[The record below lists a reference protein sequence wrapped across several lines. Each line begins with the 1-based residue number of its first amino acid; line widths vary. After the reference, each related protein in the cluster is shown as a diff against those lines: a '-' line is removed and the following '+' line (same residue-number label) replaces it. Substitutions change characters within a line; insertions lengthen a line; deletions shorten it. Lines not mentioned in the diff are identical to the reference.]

1 MAWVQILSHLKLEAN
16 LEDNHNI
23 KERVIVA
30 GVSHLQP
37 DFDYTMEELCS
48 LVVANNMEVADV
60 IKQNADSVSGATYFG
75 SGKVTE
81 IAEIAYEDDVTTI
94 VLNDELTP
102 SQIRNL
108 EKSTKLSFMDRTE
121 LILQVFSN
129 RAHTKQ
135 AKLQVE
141 IAKLQYQ
148 LPRIHP
154 SGNPLDQ
161 QSASGGLANRGA
173 GETKLELD
181 RRVIRKRIDYL
192 RNQLKSVDKTIDV
205 QSRRRTNTSLPV
217 VSLVG
222 YTNAGKS
229 TTMNGLLNFNK
240 DDSEDRKV
248 FEKDMLFATLDTS
261 VRKIDL
267 EDNTSF
273 LLSDTVGFVSK
284 LPHNLIESFKTTL
297 KEAADADLLVQVID
311 VSDEH
316 WRNMLEVTEKTLN
329 EVGVKGKPMIYAFNK
344 ADLKPGQQF
353 PVIEGDN
360 IYYSALDKKS
370 IEKLVDLIKLKLFA
384 SYEDVQ
390 LLIPYKDQKIAEEIL
405 RNSQI
410 ISKEFTNDGSLIT
423 AKLSPDEVAVY
434 NGFIQEKTPE

>member
-1 MAWVQILSHLKLEAN
+1 MKDSKLTFE
-16 LEDNHNI
+16 
-23 KERVIVA
+23 KTRVIVA

-37 DFDYTMEELCS
+37 DFEYTMQELAA
-48 LVVANNMEVADV
+48 LVEANNMEVADT
-60 IKQNADSVSGATYFG
+60 IIQNANTVSGATYFG

-81 IAEIAYEDDVTTI
+81 IKEIANADDVQII

-108 EKSTKLSFMDRTE
+108 EKETKLSFMDRTE

-129 RAHTKQ
+129 RAQTKQ

-141 IAKLQYQ
+141 IAKMQYQ

-173 GETKLELD
+173 GESKLELD
-181 RRVIRKRIDYL
+181 RRVIRKRITAL
-192 RNQLKSVDKTIDV
+192 RNELKTVDQTVDV
-205 QSRRRTNTSLPV
+205 QSKRRTNTSLPL

-229 TTMNGLLNFNK
+229 TTMNGILNFNK
-240 DDSEDRKV
+240 EDSQDRKV
-248 FEKDMLFATLDTS
+248 FEKNMLFATLDTS
-261 VRKIDL
+261 VRRIDL
-267 EDNTSF
+267 ADNSSF

-284 LPHNLIESFKTTL
+284 LPHNLVESFKTTL
-297 KEAADADLLVQVID
+297 QEAQNADLLVQVID

-316 WRNMLEVTEKTLN
+316 WRNMIEVTEKTLK
-329 EVGVKGKPMIYAFNK
+329 EVGVVDKPMIYAFNK

-353 PVIEGDN
+353 PTIEGDN
-360 IYYSALDKKS
+360 IYYSAIDKDS
-370 IEKLVDLIKLKLFA
+370 IEKLVDLIKIKVFNNFK
-384 SYEDVQ
+384 ETT
-390 LLIPYKDQKIAEEIL
+390 LLIPYNEQKVAEEIL
-405 RNSQI
+405 RNSQVI
-410 ISKEFTNDGSLIT
+410 KKEFTNDGSLIT
-423 AKLSPDEVAVY
+423 ANLSPNELEKFNKY
-434 NGFIQEKTPE
+434 IQTEMSN

>member
-1 MAWVQILSHLKLEAN
+1 MENTINS
-16 LEDNHNI
+16 

-30 GVSHLQP
+30 GVSHKQV
-37 DFDYTMEELCS
+37 DFDYTMEELGS
-48 LVVANNMEVADV
+48 LVEANNMEVADV
-60 IKQNADSVSGATYFG
+60 IKQNVDSVSAKTYFG
-75 SGKVTE
+75 LGKVTE
-81 IAEIAYEDDVTTI
+81 IKQIANADDVTTI

-108 EKSTKLSFMDRTE
+108 EKETKLSFMDRTE

-129 RAHTKQ
+129 RAHTRQ

-181 RRVIRKRIDYL
+181 RRVIRKRITYL
-192 RNQLKSVDKTIDV
+192 KDQLKTVDKTINV
-205 QSRRRTNTSLPV
+205 QSRRRTNTSLPL

-240 DDSEDRKV
+240 EDSDDRKV

-297 KEAADADLLVQVID
+297 KEAKDADLLVQVID

-316 WRNMLEVTEKTLN
+316 WKNMLEVTENTLR
-329 EVGVKGKPMIYAFNK
+329 EVGVTGKPMIYAFNK
-344 ADLKPGQQF
+344 ADLKPDQVF
-353 PVIEGDN
+353 PTIEGDN
-360 IYYSALDKKS
+360 IYYSALDNSS
-370 IEKLVDLIKLKLFA
+370 IQKLVELIKLKLF
-384 SYEDVQ
+384 SGYKTVD
-390 LLIPYKDQKIAEEIL
+390 LLIPYDQQKITEQLLKNA
-405 RNSQI
+405 QI
-410 ISKEFTNDGSLIT
+410 ISKEFTNDGSLLK
-423 AKLSPDEVAVY
+423 ANLSPEELERY
-434 NGFIQEKTPE
+434 EKFVQVNA

>member
-1 MAWVQILSHLKLEAN
+1 M
-16 LEDNHNI
+16 EDNHNI

-229 TTMNGLLNFNK
+229 TTMNGLLTFNK

>member
-1 MAWVQILSHLKLEAN
+1 MKELN
-16 LEDNHNI
+16 NT

-37 DFDYTMEELCS
+37 DFEYTMEELAS
-48 LVVANNMEVADV
+48 LVEANNMEVADV
-60 IKQNADSVSGATYFG
+60 IKQNVNSVSAKTYFG

-81 IAEIAYEDDVTTI
+81 IKEIANADDVTTI

-108 EKSTKLSFMDRTE
+108 EKETKLSFMDRTE

-161 QSASGGLANRGA
+161 QSSSGGLANRGA

-181 RRVIRKRIDYL
+181 RRVIRKRITYL
-192 RNQLKSVDKTIDV
+192 KDQLKTVDQTIDV
-205 QSRRRTNTSLPV
+205 QSRRRTNTTMPL

-229 TTMNGLLNFNK
+229 TTMNGILSFNK
-240 DDSEDRKV
+240 EDSDDRKV

-297 KEAADADLLVQVID
+297 KEAKEADLLVQVID

-316 WRNMLEVTEKTLN
+316 WRNMLEVTEKTLK
-329 EVGVKGKPMIYAFNK
+329 EVGVKDKPMIYAFNK
-344 ADLKPGQQF
+344 ADLKPDQQF
-353 PVIEGDN
+353 PSIEGDN
-360 IYYSALDKKS
+360 IYYSAIDKKS
-370 IEKLVDLIKLKLFA
+370 IETLVNLIKKKLYSDFKTVDLM
-384 SYEDVQ
+384 
-390 LLIPYKDQKIAEEIL
+390 IPYDKQKIAEQVL
-405 RNSQI
+405 RTSQVI
-410 ISKEFTNDGSLIT
+410 KKEFLNEGSLIT
-423 AKLSPDEVAVY
+423 ANLSPDEMAEYGEFVS
-434 NGFIQEKTPE
+434 E

>member
-1 MAWVQILSHLKLEAN
+1 M
-16 LEDNHNI
+16 EDLNNT
-23 KERVIVA
+23 KERVIIA

-37 DFDYTMEELCS
+37 DFDYTMEELGS

-75 SGKVTE
+75 KGKVTE
-81 IAEIAYEDDVTTI
+81 IAEIANADDVTTI
-94 VLNDELTP
+94 ILNDELTP

-161 QSASGGLANRGA
+161 QSSSGGLANRGA
-173 GETKLELD
+173 GETKLEMD

-192 RNQLKSVDKTIDV
+192 RTQLKAVDKTIDV
-205 QSRRRTNTSLPV
+205 QSRRRTNTTVPL

-297 KEAADADLLVQVID
+297 KEAADADLLIQVID

-316 WRNMLEVTEKTLN
+316 WRNMIEVTEKTLN

-353 PVIEGDN
+353 PMIEGDN
-360 IYYSALDKKS
+360 IYYSAIDKES
-370 IEKLVDLIKLKLFA
+370 IAKLVDLIKLKLFA
-384 SYEDVQ
+384 NYEEVT
-390 LLIPYKDQKIAEEIL
+390 LMIPYKNQKIAEEIL
-405 RNSQI
+405 RNTQI
-410 ISKEFTNDGSLIT
+410 ISKDFTNDGSLLT
-423 AKLSPDEVAVY
+423 AKLSPEQINNY
-434 NGFIQEKTPE
+434 KGFVQEKAPE

>member
-1 MAWVQILSHLKLEAN
+1 MKDSKLTFE
-16 LEDNHNI
+16 
-23 KERVIVA
+23 KTRVIVA

-37 DFDYTMEELCS
+37 DFEYTMQELAA
-48 LVVANNMEVADV
+48 LVEANNMEVADT
-60 IKQNADSVSGATYFG
+60 IIQNANTVSGATYFG

-81 IAEIAYEDDVTTI
+81 IKEIANADDVQII

-108 EKSTKLSFMDRTE
+108 EKETKLSFMDRTE

-129 RAHTKQ
+129 RAQTKQ

-141 IAKLQYQ
+141 IAKMQYQ

-173 GETKLELD
+173 GESKLELD
-181 RRVIRKRIDYL
+181 RRVIRKRITAL
-192 RNQLKSVDKTIDV
+192 RNELKTVDQTVDV
-205 QSRRRTNTSLPV
+205 QSKRRTNTSLPL

-229 TTMNGLLNFNK
+229 TTMNGILNFNK
-240 DDSEDRKV
+240 EDSQDRKV
-248 FEKDMLFATLDTS
+248 FEKNMLFATLDTS
-261 VRKIDL
+261 VRRIDL
-267 EDNTSF
+267 ADNSSF

-284 LPHNLIESFKTTL
+284 LPHNLVESFKTTL
-297 KEAADADLLVQVID
+297 QEAQNADLLIQVID

-316 WRNMLEVTEKTLN
+316 WRNMIEVTEKTLK
-329 EVGVKGKPMIYAFNK
+329 EVGVVDKPMIYAFNK

-353 PVIEGDN
+353 PTIEGDN
-360 IYYSALDKKS
+360 IYYSAIDKDS
-370 IEKLVDLIKLKLFA
+370 IEKLVDLIKIKVFNNFK
-384 SYEDVQ
+384 ETT
-390 LLIPYKDQKIAEEIL
+390 LLIPYNEQKVAEEIL
-405 RNSQI
+405 RNSQVI
-410 ISKEFTNDGSLIT
+410 KKEFTNDGSLIT
-423 AKLSPDEVAVY
+423 ANLSPNELEKFNKY
-434 NGFIQEKTPE
+434 IQTEMSN

>member
-1 MAWVQILSHLKLEAN
+1 M
-16 LEDNHNI
+16 EDLNI
-23 KERVIVA
+23 KKERVIVA
-30 GVSHLQP
+30 GVSHLQE

-81 IAEIAYEDDVTTI
+81 IAQIANADDVTTI

-161 QSASGGLANRGA
+161 QSSSGGLANRGA

-205 QSRRRTNTSLPV
+205 QSHRRTNTSLPL

-229 TTMNGLLNFNK
+229 TTMNGLLNVNK
-240 DDSEDRKV
+240 DDSQDRKV

-353 PVIEGDN
+353 PSIEGDN
-360 IYYSALDKKS
+360 IYYSALDKES
-370 IEKLVDLIKLKLFA
+370 IEKLVELIKIKLYA
-384 SYEDVQ
+384 NYEEVT
-390 LLIPYKDQKIAEEIL
+390 LLIPYKSQKIAEEIL

-410 ISKEFTNDGSLIT
+410 ISKDFTNDGTSIK
-423 AKLSPDEVAVY
+423 AKLSPDEINRY
-434 NGFIQEKTPE
+434 NEFIQEKAPE

>member
-1 MAWVQILSHLKLEAN
+1 MKDSKLTFE
-16 LEDNHNI
+16 
-23 KERVIVA
+23 KTRVIVA

-37 DFDYTMEELCS
+37 DFEYTMQELAA
-48 LVVANNMEVADV
+48 LVEANNMEVADT
-60 IKQNADSVSGATYFG
+60 IIQNANTVSGATYFG

-81 IAEIAYEDDVTTI
+81 VKEIANADDIQII

-108 EKSTKLSFMDRTE
+108 EKETKLSFMDRTE

-129 RAHTKQ
+129 RAQTKQ

-141 IAKLQYQ
+141 IAKMQYQ

-173 GETKLELD
+173 GESKLELD
-181 RRVIRKRIDYL
+181 RRVIRKRITAL
-192 RNQLKSVDKTIDV
+192 RNELKTVDQTVDV
-205 QSRRRTNTSLPV
+205 QSKRRTNTSLPL

-229 TTMNGLLNFNK
+229 TTMNGILNFNK
-240 DDSEDRKV
+240 EDSQDRKV
-248 FEKDMLFATLDTS
+248 FEKNMLFATLDTS
-261 VRKIDL
+261 VRRIDL
-267 EDNTSF
+267 ADNSSF

-284 LPHNLIESFKTTL
+284 LPHNLVESFKTTL
-297 KEAADADLLVQVID
+297 QEAQNADLLVQVID

-316 WRNMLEVTEKTLN
+316 WRNMIEVTEKTLK
-329 EVGVKGKPMIYAFNK
+329 EVGVVDKPMIYAFNK

-360 IYYSALDKKS
+360 IYYSAIDKDS
-370 IEKLVDLIKLKLFA
+370 IEKLVDLIKLKVFNNFK
-384 SYEDVQ
+384 ETT
-390 LLIPYKDQKIAEEIL
+390 LLIPYSEQKVAEEVL
-405 RNSQI
+405 RNSQVI
-410 ISKEFTNDGSLIT
+410 KKEFTNDGSLII
-423 AKLSPDEVAVY
+423 ANLSPDELEKFNKY
-434 NGFIQEKTPE
+434 IQTEMSN

>member
-1 MAWVQILSHLKLEAN
+1 LLTRSLK
-16 LEDNHNI
+16 
-23 KERVIVA
+23 K
-30 GVSHLQP
+30 S
-37 DFDYTMEELCS
+37 
-48 LVVANNMEVADV
+48 
-60 IKQNADSVSGATYFG
+60 DSVSGATYFG

-81 IAEIAYEDDVTTI
+81 IKEIANADDVQII

-108 EKSTKLSFMDRTE
+108 EKETKLSFMDRTE

-129 RAHTKQ
+129 RAQTKQ

-173 GETKLELD
+173 GESKLELD
-181 RRVIRKRIDYL
+181 RRVIRKRITAL
-192 RNQLKSVDKTIDV
+192 RNELKTVDKTVNV
-205 QSRRRTNTSLPV
+205 QSRRRTNTTLPL

-240 DDSEDRKV
+240 EDSDDRKV
-248 FEKDMLFATLDTS
+248 FEKNMLFATLDTS
-261 VRKIDL
+261 VRRIDL
-267 EDNTSF
+267 ADNTSF

-284 LPHNLIESFKTTL
+284 LPHNLVESFKTTL
-297 KEAADADLLVQVID
+297 KEAQDADILIQVID

-316 WRNMLEVTEKTLN
+316 WKNMLEVTEKTLK
-329 EVGVKGKPMIYAFNK
+329 EVGVVDKPMIYAFNK

-353 PVIEGDN
+353 PSIEGDN
-360 IYYSALDKKS
+360 IYYSALDSKS
-370 IEKLVDLIKLKLFA
+370 IETLIQLIKQKIFA
-384 SYEDVQ
+384 NYKETT
-390 LLIPYKDQKIAEEIL
+390 LLIPYDKQKITEEIL
-405 RNSQI
+405 RNSQVLK
-410 ISKEFTNDGSLIT
+410 KEFTNDGSLIT
-423 AKLSPDEVAVY
+423 ANLSPEELERFNNYVE
-434 NGFIQEKTPE
+434 IESSHK

>member
-1 MAWVQILSHLKLEAN
+1 MTESKLTFE
-16 LEDNHNI
+16 
-23 KERVIVA
+23 KTRVIVA

-37 DFDYTMEELCS
+37 DFEYTMQELAA
-48 LVVANNMEVADV
+48 LVEANNMEVADT
-60 IKQNADSVSGATYFG
+60 IIQNVNSVSGATYFG

-81 IAEIAYEDDVTTI
+81 IKEIANADDVQII

-108 EKSTKLSFMDRTE
+108 EKETKLSFMDRTE

-129 RAHTKQ
+129 RAQTKQ

-173 GETKLELD
+173 GESKLELD
-181 RRVIRKRIDYL
+181 RRVIRKRITAL
-192 RNQLKSVDKTIDV
+192 RNELKTVDKTVNV
-205 QSRRRTNTSLPV
+205 QSRRRTNTSLPL

-229 TTMNGLLNFNK
+229 TTMNGILNFNK
-240 DDSEDRKV
+240 EDSEDRKV
-248 FEKDMLFATLDTS
+248 FEKNMLFATLDTS
-261 VRKIDL
+261 VRRIDL

-284 LPHNLIESFKTTL
+284 LPHNLVESFKTTL
-297 KEAADADLLVQVID
+297 KEAQAADLLIQVID
-311 VSDEH
+311 ISDEH
-316 WRNMLEVTEKTLN
+316 WRNMIEVTEKTLK
-329 EVGVKGKPMIYAFNK
+329 EVGVVDKPMIYAFNK

-353 PVIEGDN
+353 PSIEGDN
-360 IYYSALDKKS
+360 IYYSAIDKNS
-370 IEKLVDLIKLKLFA
+370 IEKLVNLIKLKIFNN
-384 SYEDVQ
+384 YKKTE
-390 LLIPYKDQKIAEEIL
+390 LLIPYSDQKITEEIL
-405 RNSQI
+405 KTSQVLK
-410 ISKEFTNDGSLIT
+410 KEFINDGSLIT
-423 AKLSPDEVAVY
+423 ANLSPEELERFNKY
-434 NGFIQEKTPE
+434 IQTEISD

>member
-1 MAWVQILSHLKLEAN
+1 M
-16 LEDNHNI
+16 EDLNNN
-23 KERVIVA
+23 KERVIIA

-37 DFDYTMEELCS
+37 DFDYTMEELGS
-48 LVVANNMEVADV
+48 LVVANNMEVAEV

-75 SGKVTE
+75 KGKVTE
-81 IAEIAYEDDVTTI
+81 IAEIANADDVTTI
-94 VLNDELTP
+94 ILNDELTP

-161 QSASGGLANRGA
+161 QSSSGGLANRGA
-173 GETKLELD
+173 GETKLEMD

-192 RNQLKSVDKTIDV
+192 RTQLKSVDKTIDV
-205 QSRRRTNTSLPV
+205 QSRRRTNTTVPL

-229 TTMNGLLNFNK
+229 TTMNGLLNVNK

-316 WRNMLEVTEKTLN
+316 WRNMIDVTEKTLR
-329 EVGVKGKPMIYAFNK
+329 EVGVQGKPMIYAFNK

-360 IYYSALDKKS
+360 IYYSALDKES
-370 IEKLVDLIKLKLFA
+370 IDKLVNLIKLKLFA
-384 SYEDVQ
+384 QYKVVT
-390 LLIPYKDQKIAEEIL
+390 LLIPYTQQKIAEEIL
-405 RNSQI
+405 RSAQI
-410 ISKEFTNDGSLIT
+410 QSKDFTADGSLLT
-423 AKLSPDEVAVY
+423 ANLSPDELEKY
-434 NGFIQEKTPE
+434 NNFIQEEVSK

>member
-1 MAWVQILSHLKLEAN
+1 MTESKLTYE
-16 LEDNHNI
+16 
-23 KERVIVA
+23 KTRVIVA

-37 DFDYTMEELCS
+37 DFEYTMQELAS
-48 LVVANNMEVADV
+48 LVEANNMEVADT
-60 IKQNADSVSGATYFG
+60 ITQKSDSVSGATYFG

-81 IAEIAYEDDVTTI
+81 IKEIANADDVQII

-108 EKSTKLSFMDRTE
+108 EKETKLSFMDRTE

-129 RAHTKQ
+129 RAQTKQ

-173 GETKLELD
+173 GESKLELD
-181 RRVIRKRIDYL
+181 RRVIRKRITAL
-192 RNQLKSVDKTIDV
+192 RNELKTVDKTVNV
-205 QSRRRTNTSLPV
+205 QSRRRANTSLPL

-240 DDSEDRKV
+240 EDSDDRKV
-248 FEKDMLFATLDTS
+248 FEKNMLFATLDTS
-261 VRKIDL
+261 VRRIDL
-267 EDNTSF
+267 ADNTSF

-284 LPHNLIESFKTTL
+284 LPHNLVESFKTTL
-297 KEAADADLLVQVID
+297 KEAQDADILIQVID
-311 VSDEH
+311 ISDEH
-316 WRNMLEVTEKTLN
+316 WKNMLEVTEKTLK
-329 EVGVKGKPMIYAFNK
+329 EVGVVDKPMIYAFNK
-344 ADLKPGQQF
+344 ADLKPDQQF
-353 PVIEGDN
+353 PSIEGDN
-360 IYYSALDKKS
+360 IYYSALDSKS
-370 IEKLVDLIKLKLFA
+370 IETLIQLIKQKIFA
-384 SYEDVQ
+384 NYKETT
-390 LLIPYKDQKIAEEIL
+390 LLIPYDKQKVTEEIL
-405 RNSQI
+405 RNSQVTK
-410 ISKEFTNDGSLIT
+410 KEFTNDGSLIT
-423 AKLSPDEVAVY
+423 ANLSPEELERFNNY
-434 NGFIQEKTPE
+434 IEMESSHK

>member
-1 MAWVQILSHLKLEAN
+1 MTESKLTYE
-16 LEDNHNI
+16 
-23 KERVIVA
+23 KTRVIVA

-37 DFDYTMEELCS
+37 DFEYTMQELAS
-48 LVVANNMEVADV
+48 LVEANNMEVADT
-60 IKQNADSVSGATYFG
+60 ITQKSDSVSGATYFG

-81 IAEIAYEDDVTTI
+81 IKEIANADDVQII

-108 EKSTKLSFMDRTE
+108 EKETKLSFMDRTE

-129 RAHTKQ
+129 RAQTKQ

-173 GETKLELD
+173 GESKLELD
-181 RRVIRKRIDYL
+181 RRVIRKRITAL
-192 RNQLKSVDKTIDV
+192 RNELKTVDKTVNV
-205 QSRRRTNTSLPV
+205 QSRRRTNTSLPL

-240 DDSEDRKV
+240 EDSDDRKV
-248 FEKDMLFATLDTS
+248 FEKNMLFATLDTS
-261 VRKIDL
+261 VRRIDL
-267 EDNTSF
+267 ADNTSF

-284 LPHNLIESFKTTL
+284 LPHNLVESFKTTL
-297 KEAADADLLVQVID
+297 KEAQDADILIQVID
-311 VSDEH
+311 ISDEH
-316 WRNMLEVTEKTLN
+316 WKNMLEVTEKTLK
-329 EVGVKGKPMIYAFNK
+329 EVGVVDKPMIYAFNK
-344 ADLKPGQQF
+344 ADLKPDQQF
-353 PVIEGDN
+353 PSIEGDN
-360 IYYSALDKKS
+360 IYYSALDSKS
-370 IEKLVDLIKLKLFA
+370 IETLIQLIKQKIFA
-384 SYEDVQ
+384 NYKETT
-390 LLIPYKDQKIAEEIL
+390 LLIPYDKQKVTEEIL
-405 RNSQI
+405 RNSQVTK
-410 ISKEFTNDGSLIT
+410 KEFTNDGSLIT
-423 AKLSPDEVAVY
+423 ANLSPEELERFNNY
-434 NGFIQEKTPE
+434 IKMESSHK

>member
-1 MAWVQILSHLKLEAN
+1 MKELN
-16 LEDNHNI
+16 NT

-37 DFDYTMEELCS
+37 DFEYTMEELAS
-48 LVVANNMEVADV
+48 LVEANNMEVADT
-60 IKQNADSVSGATYFG
+60 IKQKADSVSAKTYFG

-81 IAEIAYEDDVTTI
+81 IKEIANADDVKTI

-108 EKSTKLSFMDRTE
+108 EKETKLSFMDRTE

-181 RRVIRKRIDYL
+181 RRVIRKRITYL
-192 RNQLKSVDKTIDV
+192 KDQLKTVDKTINV
-205 QSRRRTNTSLPV
+205 QSRKRTNTTMPL

-240 DDSEDRKV
+240 EDSDDRKV

-297 KEAADADLLVQVID
+297 KEAKDADLLVQVID

-316 WRNMLEVTEKTLN
+316 WKNMLEVTEKTLK
-329 EVGVKGKPMIYAFNK
+329 EVGVKDKPMIYAFNK
-344 ADLKPGQQF
+344 ADLKPDQVF
-353 PVIEGDN
+353 PSIEGDN

-370 IEKLVDLIKLKLFA
+370 IDTLVELIKKKLYANFKMTN
-384 SYEDVQ
+384 
-390 LLIPYKDQKIAEEIL
+390 LLIPYDKQKIAEKIL

-410 ISKEFTNDGSLIT
+410 IKKEFLNEGSSIT
-423 AKLSPDEVAVY
+423 ANLSPDELNEY
-434 NGFIQEKTPE
+434 SEFIKE

>member
-1 MAWVQILSHLKLEAN
+1 MPPGGFMTESKLTYE
-16 LEDNHNI
+16 
-23 KERVIVA
+23 KTRVIIA

-37 DFDYTMEELCS
+37 DFEYTMQELAS
-48 LVVANNMEVADV
+48 LVEANNMEVADT
-60 IKQNADSVSGATYFG
+60 ITQKSDSVSGATYFG

-81 IAEIAYEDDVTTI
+81 IKEIANADDVQII

-108 EKSTKLSFMDRTE
+108 EKETKLSFMDRTE

-129 RAHTKQ
+129 RAQTKQ

-173 GETKLELD
+173 GESKLELD
-181 RRVIRKRIDYL
+181 RRVIRKRITAL
-192 RNQLKSVDKTIDV
+192 RNELKTVDKTVNV
-205 QSRRRTNTSLPV
+205 QSRRRTNTTLPL

-240 DDSEDRKV
+240 EDSDDRKV
-248 FEKDMLFATLDTS
+248 FEKNMLFATLDTS
-261 VRKIDL
+261 VRRIDL
-267 EDNTSF
+267 ADNTSF

-284 LPHNLIESFKTTL
+284 LPHNLVESFKTTL
-297 KEAADADLLVQVID
+297 KEAQDADILIQVID

-316 WRNMLEVTEKTLN
+316 WKNMLEVTEKTLK
-329 EVGVKGKPMIYAFNK
+329 EVGVVDKPMIYAFNK

-353 PVIEGDN
+353 PSIEGDN
-360 IYYSALDKKS
+360 IYYSALDSKS
-370 IEKLVDLIKLKLFA
+370 IETLIQLIKQKIFA
-384 SYEDVQ
+384 NYKETT
-390 LLIPYKDQKIAEEIL
+390 LLIPYDKQKITEEIL
-405 RNSQI
+405 RNSQVLK
-410 ISKEFTNDGSLIT
+410 KEFTNDGSLIT
-423 AKLSPDEVAVY
+423 ANLSPEELERFNNYVE
-434 NGFIQEKTPE
+434 IESSHK

>member
-1 MAWVQILSHLKLEAN
+1 MTESKLTYE
-16 LEDNHNI
+16 
-23 KERVIVA
+23 KTRVIVA

-37 DFDYTMEELCS
+37 DFEYTMQELAS
-48 LVVANNMEVADV
+48 LVEANNMEVADT
-60 IKQNADSVSGATYFG
+60 ITQKSDSVSGATYFG

-81 IAEIAYEDDVTTI
+81 IKEIANADDVQII

-108 EKSTKLSFMDRTE
+108 EKETKLSFMDRTE

-129 RAHTKQ
+129 RAQTKQ

-173 GETKLELD
+173 GESKLELD
-181 RRVIRKRIDYL
+181 RRVIRKRITAL
-192 RNQLKSVDKTIDV
+192 RNELKTVDKTVNV
-205 QSRRRTNTSLPV
+205 QSRRRTNTSLPL

-240 DDSEDRKV
+240 EDSDDRKV
-248 FEKDMLFATLDTS
+248 FEKNMLFATLDTS
-261 VRKIDL
+261 VRRIDL
-267 EDNTSF
+267 ADNTSF

-284 LPHNLIESFKTTL
+284 LPHNLVESFKTTL
-297 KEAADADLLVQVID
+297 KEAQDADILIQVID
-311 VSDEH
+311 ISDEH
-316 WRNMLEVTEKTLN
+316 WKNMLEVTEKTLK
-329 EVGVKGKPMIYAFNK
+329 EVGVVDKPMIYAFNK
-344 ADLKPGQQF
+344 ADLKPDQQF
-353 PVIEGDN
+353 PSIEGDN
-360 IYYSALDKKS
+360 IYYSALDSKS
-370 IEKLVDLIKLKLFA
+370 IETLIQLIKQKIFA
-384 SYEDVQ
+384 NYKETT
-390 LLIPYKDQKIAEEIL
+390 LLIPYDKQKVTEEIL
-405 RNSQI
+405 RNSQVTK
-410 ISKEFTNDGSLIT
+410 KEFTNDGSLIT
-423 AKLSPDEVAVY
+423 ANLSPEELERFNNY
-434 NGFIQEKTPE
+434 IEMESSSK

>member
-1 MAWVQILSHLKLEAN
+1 MTESKLTFE
-16 LEDNHNI
+16 
-23 KERVIVA
+23 KTRVIVA

-37 DFDYTMEELCS
+37 DFEYTMQELAA
-48 LVVANNMEVADV
+48 LVEANNMEVADTV
-60 IKQNADSVSGATYFG
+60 IQNVNTVSGATYFG

-81 IAEIAYEDDVTTI
+81 IKEIANADDVQII

-108 EKSTKLSFMDRTE
+108 EKETKLSFMDRTE

-129 RAHTKQ
+129 RAQTKQ

-173 GETKLELD
+173 GESKLELD
-181 RRVIRKRIDYL
+181 RRVIRKRITA
-192 RNQLKSVDKTIDV
+192 LKNELKTVDKTINV
-205 QSRRRTNTSLPV
+205 QSRRRTNTSLPL

-229 TTMNGLLNFNK
+229 TTMNGILNFNK
-240 DDSEDRKV
+240 EDSTDRKV
-248 FEKDMLFATLDTS
+248 FEKNMLFATLDTS
-261 VRKIDL
+261 VRRIDL

-284 LPHNLIESFKTTL
+284 LPHNLVESFKTTL
-297 KEAADADLLVQVID
+297 KEAQDADILIQVID
-311 VSDEH
+311 ISDEH
-316 WRNMLEVTEKTLN
+316 WQNMIEVTEKTLR
-329 EVGVKGKPMIYAFNK
+329 EVGVVDKPMIYAFNK

-353 PVIEGDN
+353 PSIEGDN
-360 IYYSALDKKS
+360 IYYSAIDKNS
-370 IEKLVDLIKLKLFA
+370 IEKLVQLIKQKIFINYKKA
-384 SYEDVQ
+384 E
-390 LLIPYKDQKIAEEIL
+390 LLIPYSDQKITEEIL
-405 RNSQI
+405 KNSQVLK
-410 ISKEFTNDGSLIT
+410 KEFTNDGSLIS
-423 AKLSPDEVAVY
+423 ANLSPEELERFNKY
-434 NGFIQEKTPE
+434 IQTEISN

>member
-1 MAWVQILSHLKLEAN
+1 MENTINS
-16 LEDNHNI
+16 
-23 KERVIVA
+23 KERVIIA
-30 GVSHLQP
+30 GVSHKQV
-37 DFDYTMEELCS
+37 DFDYSMEELGS
-48 LVVANNMEVADV
+48 LVEANNMEVTDT
-60 IKQNADSVSGATYFG
+60 IKQNVDSVSAKTYFG

-81 IAEIAYEDDVTTI
+81 IKEIANADDVTTI

-108 EKSTKLSFMDRTE
+108 EKETKLSFMDRTE

-129 RAHTKQ
+129 RAHTRQ

-161 QSASGGLANRGA
+161 QSSSGGLANRGA

-181 RRVIRKRIDYL
+181 RRVIRKRITYL
-192 RNQLKSVDKTIDV
+192 KDQLKTVDKTIDV
-205 QSRRRTNTSLPV
+205 QSRRRTNTSLPL

-240 DDSEDRKV
+240 EESEDRKV

-297 KEAADADLLVQVID
+297 KEAKDADLLVQVID

-316 WRNMLEVTEKTLN
+316 WKNMLEVTEKTLK
-329 EVGVKGKPMIYAFNK
+329 EVGVTNKPMIYAFNK
-344 ADLKPGQQF
+344 ADLKTDQVF
-353 PVIEGDN
+353 PTTEGDN
-360 IYYSALDKKS
+360 IYYSALDPNS
-370 IEKLVDLIKLKLFA
+370 INKLVELIKAKLFANYKLVDLL
-384 SYEDVQ
+384 V
-390 LLIPYKDQKIAEEIL
+390 PYDQQKFAEEIL
-405 RNSQI
+405 KNSQI
-410 ISKEFTNDGSLIT
+410 ISKEFTNDGSLLK
-423 AKLSPDEVAVY
+423 ANLSPDELEKYAR
-434 NGFIQEKTPE
+434 FIQVNV

>member
-1 MAWVQILSHLKLEAN
+1 MPPGGFMTESKLTYE
-16 LEDNHNI
+16 
-23 KERVIVA
+23 KTRVIVA

-37 DFDYTMEELCS
+37 DFEYTMQELAS
-48 LVVANNMEVADV
+48 LVEANNMEVADT
-60 IKQNADSVSGATYFG
+60 ITQKSDSVSGATYFG

-81 IAEIAYEDDVTTI
+81 IKEIANADDVQII

-108 EKSTKLSFMDRTE
+108 EKETKLSFMDRTE

-129 RAHTKQ
+129 RAQTKQ

-173 GETKLELD
+173 GESKLELD
-181 RRVIRKRIDYL
+181 RRVIRKRITAL
-192 RNQLKSVDKTIDV
+192 RNELKTVDKTVNV
-205 QSRRRTNTSLPV
+205 QSRRRTNTSLPL

-240 DDSEDRKV
+240 EDSDDRKV
-248 FEKDMLFATLDTS
+248 FEKNMLFATLDTS
-261 VRKIDL
+261 VRRIDL
-267 EDNTSF
+267 ADNTSF

-284 LPHNLIESFKTTL
+284 LPHNLVESFKTTL
-297 KEAADADLLVQVID
+297 KEAQDADILIQVID
-311 VSDEH
+311 ISDEH
-316 WRNMLEVTEKTLN
+316 WKNMLEVTEKTLK
-329 EVGVKGKPMIYAFNK
+329 EVGVVDKPMIYAFNK
-344 ADLKPGQQF
+344 ADLKPDQQF
-353 PVIEGDN
+353 PSIEGDN
-360 IYYSALDKKS
+360 IYYSALDSKS
-370 IEKLVDLIKLKLFA
+370 IETLIQLIKQKIFA
-384 SYEDVQ
+384 NYKETT
-390 LLIPYKDQKIAEEIL
+390 LLIPYDKQKVTEEIL
-405 RNSQI
+405 RNSQVTK
-410 ISKEFTNDGSLIT
+410 KEFTNDGSLIT
-423 AKLSPDEVAVY
+423 ANLSPEELERFNNY
-434 NGFIQEKTPE
+434 IEMESSHK

>member
-1 MAWVQILSHLKLEAN
+1 MENTINA
-16 LEDNHNI
+16 

-30 GVSHLQP
+30 GVSHKQL
-37 DFDYTMEELCS
+37 DFDYTMEELGS
-48 LVVANNMEVADV
+48 LVEDNNMEVADV
-60 IKQNADSVSGATYFG
+60 IKQNVDSVSAKTYFG

-81 IAEIAYEDDVTTI
+81 IKEIANADDVTTI

-108 EKSTKLSFMDRTE
+108 EKETKLSFMDRTE

-129 RAHTKQ
+129 RAHTRQ

-161 QSASGGLANRGA
+161 QSSSGGLANRGA

-181 RRVIRKRIDYL
+181 RRVIRKRITYL
-192 RNQLKSVDKTIDV
+192 KDQLKTVDKTINV
-205 QSRRRTNTSLPV
+205 QSRRRTNTSLPL

-240 DDSEDRKV
+240 EDSDDRKV

-297 KEAADADLLVQVID
+297 KEAKDADLLVQVID

-316 WRNMLEVTEKTLN
+316 WKNMLEVTENTLR
-329 EVGVKGKPMIYAFNK
+329 EVGVTGKPMIYAFNK
-344 ADLKPGQQF
+344 ADLKPDQVF
-353 PVIEGDN
+353 PTIEGDN
-360 IYYSALDKKS
+360 IYYSALDDSS
-370 IEKLVDLIKLKLFA
+370 IQKLVELIKMKLY
-384 SYEDVQ
+384 SGYQTVD
-390 LLIPYKDQKIAEEIL
+390 LLIPYDKQKLTEQLLKNA
-405 RNSQI
+405 QI
-410 ISKEFTNDGSLIT
+410 ISKEFTNDGSLLK
-423 AKLSPDEVAVY
+423 ANLSPDELERYEQFVQVNA
-434 NGFIQEKTPE
+434 

>member
-1 MAWVQILSHLKLEAN
+1 M
-16 LEDNHNI
+16 EDNHNI